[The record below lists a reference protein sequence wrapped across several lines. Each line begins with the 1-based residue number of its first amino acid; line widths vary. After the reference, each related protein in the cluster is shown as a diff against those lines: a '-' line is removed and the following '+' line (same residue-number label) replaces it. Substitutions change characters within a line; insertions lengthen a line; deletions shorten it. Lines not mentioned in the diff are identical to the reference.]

1 MSELTVKLKNEF
13 RGGEGRPL
21 LWPCVAALAAAF
33 LLLLLGRELLTI
45 MKIDVWRFDAVYN
58 FDDYF
63 SYKFRTEGR
72 WLVCLLFP
80 LLRLVPAHLSIL
92 LHLACL
98 WLFGYCCCR
107 NFTEDRAYSAL
118 FGLALLQIHPYFSIF
133 GWPTTTLPTVLC
145 LAGLALAR
153 DKLPLPW
160 FFVAGGVLFHGGF
173 NNFYDLLP
181 LLFLDQ
187 IRDRDWKYLLKLFVW
202 WCVGYTIGCAAAEA
216 SVYIFTGHPVEISP
230 WRDPQPVKSLSDA
243 LRNACKMGGYLR
255 DHAAILFS
263 RRLTQFAAGAGLGIS
278 LFAGWRRRPEL
289 ARLYLTLLAVVL
301 SVYAQTLPVGIKISF
316 RTSFPLYMAVLSVYI
331 LCSGTRV
338 RTAAIVLLCV
348 LAFGL
353 FQDDVRTAD
362 YYYTVTSTYKN
373 EFLKEFGAPAKYTG
387 LRFIA
392 SNDDMKALEAI
403 VRRRYDLENKLTEGF
418 GSAMRWS
425 PVAQTCGVAGV
436 TYEDAIPELPQRSPR
451 YMYVY
456 KLVGNYLIMGV
467 NPAYLKANAGQTAK

>member
-173 NNFYDLLP
+173 NNEVNRTGRSIKLNYALDAPHNGCFLLRSETP
-181 LLFLDQ
+181 LFNGTIQPLGNIVDAFLYKLILD
-187 IRDRDWKYLLKLFVW
+187 ITDRNLKASL
-202 WCVGYTIGCAAAEA
+202 CHNLCNAAA
-216 SVYIFTGHPVEISP
+216 H
-230 WRDPQPVKSLSDA
+230 
-243 LRNACKMGGYLR
+243 
-255 DHAAILFS
+255 
-263 RRLTQFAAGAGLGIS
+263 LTSA
-278 LFAGWRRRPEL
+278 
-289 ARLYLTLLAVVL
+289 
-301 SVYAQTLPVGIKISF
+301 
-316 RTSFPLYMAVLSVYI
+316 
-331 LCSGTRV
+331 
-338 RTAAIVLLCV
+338 
-348 LAFGL
+348 
-353 FQDDVRTAD
+353 DD
-362 YYYTVTSTYKN
+362 
-373 EFLKEFGAPAKYTG
+373 
-387 LRFIA
+387 
-392 SNDDMKALEAI
+392 
-403 VRRRYDLENKLTEGF
+403 
-418 GSAMRWS
+418 
-425 PVAQTCGVAGV
+425 
-436 TYEDAIPELPQRSPR
+436 
-451 YMYVY
+451 
-456 KLVGNYLIMGV
+456 
-467 NPAYLKANAGQTAK
+467 